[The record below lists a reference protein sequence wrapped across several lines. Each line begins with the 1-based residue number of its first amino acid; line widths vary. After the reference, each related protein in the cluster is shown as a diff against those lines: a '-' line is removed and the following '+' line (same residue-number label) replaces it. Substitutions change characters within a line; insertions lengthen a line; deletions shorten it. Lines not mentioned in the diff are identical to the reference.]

1 MARAIESDGQRAEA
15 LSAVA
20 TILIEAGER
29 AAARPLLDEAI
40 AAARAIESDGQRA
53 QALSAVAA
61 ALAQAGHRD
70 EAIAAARAIEDDGQR
85 AEALSAV
92 AAALAQ
98 AGEIERNLAL
108 VQESWLHAATRPY
121 ALQLLA
127 QAVSLIAVKPE
138 IGIAFGMSFQWVAD
152 FFCTLP

>member
-29 AAARPLLDEAI
+29 AAARPLL
-40 AAARAIESDGQRA
+40 
-53 QALSAVAA
+53 
-61 ALAQAGHRD
+61 D